1 VIHDF
6 DFSVPG
12 AEIFVPDGSEWPK
25 ALSRTTHLGVGA
37 HQDDL
42 EFMAYAG
49 ILECYRKREL
59 WFTGVTTT
67 DGGGSARSGSFASYT
82 DEEMMALRRE
92 EQRQAAKIGEYGAQF
107 QLNHPSKAVKD
118 PKNGFVI
125 GDFVRILE
133 ACRPETVYT
142 HNLADKHDTH
152 VGVAL
157 KLIAAIRR
165 LPKEQRPKALYGCE
179 VWRDLDWLKDSDKI
193 LMPVDENEALA
204 NDLMAVYQSQ
214 IAGGKRYDE
223 AIRGRRKA
231 HATFIESHAV
241 DQRKALIFGMDLSPL
256 LLDDSLSPEALY
268 KTYLKNFETEV
279 IERLNKISG
288 T

>member
-1 VIHDF
+1 MSPDF
-6 DFSVPG
+6 KFSLPG
-12 AEIFVPDGSEWPK
+12 AELYVPDATERPK

-49 ILECYRKREL
+49 ILACYRQRDR

-67 DGGGSARSGSFASYT
+67 DGAGSARSGAFAAYS

-92 EQRQAAKIGEYGAQF
+92 EQRKAAKIGEYGAQF
-107 QLNHPSKAVKD
+107 QLNHPSHAVKD
-118 PKNGFVI
+118 PKNSFVI
-125 GDFVRILE
+125 DDFLQILE
-133 ACRPETVYT
+133 ACQPETVYT
-142 HNLADKHDTH
+142 HNIADKHDTH

-165 LPKEQRPKALYGCE
+165 LPQERRPKKLYGCE
-179 VWRDLDWLKDSDKI
+179 VWRDLDWLKDSDKV
-193 LMPVDENEALA
+193 LMPVDENEELA
-204 NDLMAVYQSQ
+204 NELMAVYLSQ

-223 AIRGRRKA
+223 AVRGRRKA

-241 DQRKALIFGMDLSPL
+241 DQRKALIFGMDLTPL
-256 LLDDSLSPEALY
+256 LQDDKRSAEALY
-268 KTYLKNFETEV
+268 KSYLRNFETEV
-279 IERLNKISG
+279 IERLNKVSG